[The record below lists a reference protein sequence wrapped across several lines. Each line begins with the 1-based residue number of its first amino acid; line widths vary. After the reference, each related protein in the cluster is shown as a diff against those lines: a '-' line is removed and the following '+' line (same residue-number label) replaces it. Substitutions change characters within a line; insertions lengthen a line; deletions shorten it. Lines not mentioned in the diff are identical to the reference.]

1 MSRRDETRVNR
12 DAAGVGPHVR
22 GGTRLVPLGELDRIR
37 IAEGEPDIRG
47 WEISMLSGTVIGRV
61 TDLLVDPDAGEVVM
75 LDVDLAGTDRHSYAP
90 IRAAQIDR
98 GRRRVIIDSAELHDM
113 NDVPSLARSEALS
126 DDEARRFGEGY
137 ARLYGS
143 RGFSRDEQRDWR
155 VQRGQ
160 EDLHFRRSAADLGA
174 NASAA
179 AARGDDTAV
188 TERDSVR
195 DRQAL
200 DRQALDRLHGEEAGE
215 THVHGT
221 HAHTHAHGDRP
232 HAHASDATSASQPG
246 AAADIRYAQRDEEI
260 VVERRPV
267 VIEEVVVR
275 RRVVNADSPDATG
288 AGDTLHA
295 DTHGADPRDRDRDGH
310 VVDDRLREL
319 RDDASRRDVR

>member
-1 MSRRDETRVNR
+1 MSRRDESRVNR

-22 GGTRLVPLGELDRIR
+22 GGTRLLPLGELDRIR

-98 GRRRVIIDSAELHDM
+98 ARRRVIIDSAELHDM

-143 RGFSRDEQRDWR
+143 RGFARDQQRDWR

-188 TERDSVR
+188 TERDPVR
-195 DRQAL
+195 
-200 DRQALDRLHGEEAGE
+200 DRQALDRLHGEGTVAGSPS
-215 THVHGT
+215 G
-221 HAHTHAHGDRP
+221 
-232 HAHASDATSASQPG
+232 SDL
-246 AAADIRYAQRDEEI
+246 RYARPDEEV

-288 AGDTLHA
+288 AGETLQA
-295 DTHGADPRDRDRDGH
+295 DTHGTDPRDRDRDGH
-310 VVDDRLREL
+310 VVDDRLREP
-319 RDDASRRDVR
+319 RDDASRRDIR

>member
-1 MSRRDETRVNR
+1 MSRRDETRVSR

-22 GGTRLVPLGELDRIR
+22 SGTRLVPLGELDRIR

-47 WEISMLSGTVIGRV
+47 WEISMLSGTVIGRI

-98 GRRRVIIDSAELHDM
+98 ARRRVIIDSAELHDM
-113 NDVPSLARSEALS
+113 NDVPSLARNEALT

-143 RGFSRDEQRDWR
+143 RGFARDDHRDWR

-160 EDLHFRRSAADLGA
+160 ENLHFRRGEADLGA
-174 NASAA
+174 GRAA
-179 AARGDDTAV
+179 AAAAGDDTAV
-188 TERDSVR
+188 TESDATR
-195 DRQAL
+195 
-200 DRQALDRLHGEEAGE
+200 RQALDRLHGEGG
-215 THVHGT
+215 VG
-221 HAHTHAHGDRP
+221 GSP
-232 HAHASDATSASQPG
+232 SGSDL
-246 AAADIRYAQRDEEI
+246 RYARADEEV

-275 RRVVNADSPDATG
+275 RRVVNADSPEATDS
-288 AGDTLHA
+288 ADDDTRS
-295 DTHGADPRDRDRDGH
+295 ADPRDRDRDGH
-310 VVDDRLREL
+310 AADDRMREL
-319 RDDASRRDVR
+319 RDDSMRRDTR